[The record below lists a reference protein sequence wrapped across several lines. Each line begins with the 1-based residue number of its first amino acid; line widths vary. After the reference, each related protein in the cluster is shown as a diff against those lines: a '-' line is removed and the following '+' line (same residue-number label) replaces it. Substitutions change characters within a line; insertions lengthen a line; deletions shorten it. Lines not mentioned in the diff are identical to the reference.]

1 MHVKQVAKTLD
12 ISEHTI
18 RYYDKAGL
26 FPFVARDN
34 NGYRDFSEEDLFWI
48 EFIKCM
54 RQTHMPVAQLKEV
67 AELYEQGSVTKSQR
81 RVIFEHHKENL
92 LQQKAL
98 IEEGLATLDNK
109 FKILENE

>member
-1 MHVKQVAKTLD
+1 MRVKQVAENLG

-26 FPFVARDN
+26 FPFVARDD
-34 NGYRDFSEEDLFWI
+34 NGYRDFSEDDLFWI

-54 RQTHMPVAQLKEV
+54 RQTHMPVSQLKEV
-67 AELYEQGSVTKSQR
+67 AELYDQGSATKSQR
-81 RVIFEHHKENL
+81 QAIFARHKENL
-92 LQQKAL
+92 LHQKAL
-98 IEEGLATLDNK
+98 IEEGLATLENK